1 MRGIRVWA
9 RLLGLAR
16 AVVEDVWLDGD
27 AAVVVAVR
35 PKARERDRCPHCRR
49 RCPGYDWGE
58 GRRRW
63 RALDLGTTY
72 AFVEAEA
79 PRVSCRRHGVV
90 VAAVPWARHDSA
102 FTRAFEDQ
110 VSWLAVTTSKTAVS
124 ELMRIAW
131 RSVGWICERVMLEAQ
146 ARRDLLCGLARLGF
160 DEISIRRG
168 QRYLTVVV
176 DHDTGRLVWAAPGR
190 DRQTVETFLDLLG
203 RQRCERIELVSCDMA
218 DWITRP
224 ITERCPNAEICLDAF
239 HVVKL
244 ATDALDEIR
253 RDVWNEA
260 RRAGEIALARDLKG
274 ARFALWKNP
283 ENLTARQRLKLAHI
297 QRVNQRL
304 YRAYLLK
311 EQLRQIYRVDPGEA
325 IAVLNAWLKWA
336 RRCRLEPFVKLARTI
351 RDQRLG
357 IEAALRHRLSNART
371 EQINTQIRLIT
382 RRGFGYHSQEAVI
395 ALAMLSLGGLCPPLP
410 GR

>member
-1 MRGIRVWA
+1 VRGIRVWA
-9 RLLGLAR
+9 RLLGLGR

-35 PKARERDRCPHCRR
+35 PNARERDRCPHCRR
-49 RCPGYDWGE
+49 RCGGYDDGE

-72 AFVEAEA
+72 AYVEADA
-79 PRVSCRRHGVV
+79 PRVSCKRHGVV

-110 VSWLAVTTSKTAVS
+110 TAWLAVTASKTAVS

-131 RSVGWICERVMLEAQ
+131 RSVGWICERVTLEAQ
-146 ARRDLLCGLARLGF
+146 AQHDLLSGLARLGF
-160 DEISIRRG
+160 DEISVRKG

-176 DHDTGRLVWAAPGR
+176 DHDGGRLVWAAPGR
-190 DRQTVETFLDLLG
+190 DRKTVEKFLDLLG
-203 RQRCERIELVSCDMA
+203 QQRCEQIELVSCDMA

-224 ITERCPNAEICLDAF
+224 IAERCPNAEVCLDAF

-253 RDVWNEA
+253 REVWNEA
-260 RRAGEIALARDLKG
+260 RRAGDIELARDLKG

-283 ENLTARQRLKLAHI
+283 QNLTPRQQLKLAHI
-297 QRVNQRL
+297 QRINQRL

-311 EQLRQIYRVDPGEA
+311 EQLRQIYRVDGDEA
-325 IAVLNAWLKWA
+325 IAVLDAWLQWA
-336 RRCRLEPFVKLARTI
+336 QRCRLEPFVRLARTI
-351 RDQRLG
+351 RDQRAG
-357 IEAALRHRLSNART
+357 IEAALRHQLSNARV

-382 RRGFGYHSQEAVI
+382 RRGFGYHSPWAVI
-395 ALAMLSLGGLCPPLP
+395 ALAMLSLGGLCPRLP

>member
-1 MRGIRVWA
+1 VRGIRVWA
-9 RLLGLAR
+9 RLLGLPR
-16 AVVEDVWLDGD
+16 GVVEDVWLDVDGAVIV
-27 AAVVVAVR
+27 AAR
-35 PKARERDRCPHCRR
+35 PRARERERCPFCRR

-79 PRVSCRRHGVV
+79 PRVCCRRHGVV

-110 VSWLAVTTSKTAVS
+110 TAWLAVNTSKTAVA

-131 RSVGWICERVMLEAQ
+131 RSVGWICERVMLEAHAQ
-146 ARRDLLCGLARLGF
+146 RDLLSGLARLGF
-160 DEISIRRG
+160 DEISVRKG

-176 DHDTGRLVWAAPGR
+176 DHDSGRLVWAAPGR
-190 DRQTVETFLDLLG
+190 DRKTVEKFLDLLG
-203 RQRCERIELVSCDMA
+203 KQRCEQIELVSCDMA

-224 ITERCPNAEICLDAF
+224 IAERCPNAEVCLDAF
-239 HVVKL
+239 HIVKL

-253 RDVWNEA
+253 REVWNEA
-260 RRAGEIALARDLKG
+260 RRAGEIALAKDLKG

-283 ENLTARQRLKLAHI
+283 ENLTARQQLKLAHI
-297 QRVNQRL
+297 QRINQRL

-325 IAVLNAWLKWA
+325 TAVLNAWLKWA
-336 RRCRLEPFVKLARTI
+336 WRCRLEPFVKLARTT

-357 IEAALRHRLSNART
+357 IEAALRHGLSNARV
-371 EQINTQIRLIT
+371 EQINTQVRLIT
-382 RRGFGYHSQEAVI
+382 RRGFGYHSPRAVI